1 MNNSFVQKITYFIF
15 LIIISLNLKKGLLN
29 KIIKLDKLNIKYV
42 KLKLDI
48 HDDNSTPYFL
58 VITASR
64 FYRRDYIY

>member
-15 LIIISLNLKKGLLN
+15 FIIISLNLKKGLLN

-48 HDDNSTPYFL
+48 HDDNSTLYFL
-58 VITASR
+58 VIAASR
-64 FYRRDYIY
+64 FYRRDYI